1 MMLDY
6 LKLVTE
12 DKKNN
17 VSANVLGC
25 EKNFS
30 LQLSEHVVLNRLYR

>member
-1 MMLDY
+1 MLDY
-6 LKLVTE
+6 LKVVTD

-17 VSANVLGC
+17 LSANVLGC

-30 LQLSEHVVLNRLYR
+30 LQLSENVVLNRMYR